1 MNEVDLLKNSCSQI
15 GLDLSENQINKFL
28 NYKEFLLEYNQNVN
42 LTAIT
47 EPKDVIQKHFID
59 SLNILKYINE
69 EETVI
74 DVGTG
79 AGFPAIPLKILNE
92 KLDIT
97 LLDSLNKRL
106 IFIEKLIDLIELNN
120 IKLIHSRVEDAGR
133 NVNYRE
139 KYDVVT
145 SRALAKL
152 NVLVEYCLPL
162 VKTGGKFIAM
172 KGNDIEIEVLEAQN
186 VIKLLGGKI
195 EHIKQE
201 KIPFTDITHNT
212 IIISK
217 LFKTPT
223 TYPRNTIKISKN
235 PIN

>member
-195 EHIKQE
+195 EHYPQHNNNKQ
-201 KIPFTDITHNT
+201 IV
-212 IIISK
+212 
-217 LFKTPT
+217 
-223 TYPRNTIKISKN
+223 
-235 PIN
+235 